1 MRPPRPASG
10 LLARGFLARGFL
22 APGISVLLLAGALCL
37 AAPASA
43 AAAAPAQF
51 SGQAAYR
58 FTAAVVAFGPRP
70 PGSAAH
76 RRTEE
81 YILAQLRRDG
91 ARIVQDRYIAHT
103 PKGPFHEDNIIA
115 KFGPS
120 QGQILLLAGH
130 YDTKFEPFRF
140 TGANDGGSSTGLL
153 LEAGAVLGQQPL
165 KAPVWLLFLD
175 GEEAV
180 NQAWSG
186 NDNTYGSRQ
195 LAAQFQNDGLVPRIH
210 ALILVDMVGDKDLDI
225 ARETNST
232 AWLNAFVAA
241 AARRLGYQRYFF
253 QQQMAVSDD
262 HIPFLKAGI
271 PSVDLID
278 FTYGPTNAASPGP
291 YWHTAQDTMDK
302 ISAHSLKI
310 VGQVVMETL
319 RLLAAQ

>member
-1 MRPPRPASG
+1 MRSPRPGSG
-10 LLARGFLARGFL
+10 LLARGLLAPGFL
-22 APGISVLLLAGALCL
+22 ASGVLALCL
-37 AAPASA
+37 AAALPLSA
-43 AAAAPAQF
+43 AAAPKPPVRF

-70 PGSAAH
+70 PGTAAH
-76 RRTEE
+76 RRTEA
-81 YILAQLRRDG
+81 YILTQLRRDG

-103 PKGPFHEDNIIA
+103 PKGPFHEDDIIA
-115 KFGPS
+115 KFGPR

-140 TGANDGGSSTGLL
+140 VGANDGGSSTGLL
-153 LEAGAVLGQQPL
+153 LEAGVVLGKQPPT
-165 KAPVWLLFLD
+165 APVWLLFLD

-180 NQAWSG
+180 NQAWTG

-195 LAAQFQNDGLVPRIH
+195 LAAKFQKDGLVPRIH
-210 ALILVDMVGDKDLDI
+210 ALILVDMVGDKDLDV

-262 HIPFLKAGI
+262 HIPFLKVGI

-278 FTYGPTNAASPGP
+278 FTYGPNNAASPGP

-302 ISAHSLKI
+302 ISAHSLQV

-319 RLLAAQ
+319 RMLAAQ